1 MYCLLNIERME
12 GNPLPSGEGW
22 DDDAAAAMTFSAVTG
37 GSVDD
42 AGGPSLPLPVVE

>member
-1 MYCLLNIERME
+1 MHCLLHKAKIE
-12 GNPLPSGEGW
+12 GNALPSGEGW
-22 DDDAAAAMTFSAVTG
+22 DAAAAATTFSAVTG